1 MRPLAFSIATAAVLF
16 GAAASAQQPV
26 PNSSDNDLVVT
37 ATRLEQMIR
46 DFVGDVSVEQ
56 QAEEQIARWDG
67 RICPQIAGLNVRQ
80 AQFVADRIS
89 QRAYQ
94 IGLRPGRSNCRANI
108 LIFVTPDADRFT
120 KALTDQ
126 FPEVFD
132 PHVTNMHNQGREA
145 LEQFVSS
152 DAPVRWWH
160 VSQTV
165 SADGYVVPNTE
176 IRRNNQDGFSGAAVM
191 RTGVTSRVA
200 RTTRQDFNRVVL
212 VVDASAAAGSRFDA
226 LADYVA
232 MATLAQLNPNA
243 DTSHNDTILN
253 LFSGAQNIPAAMTA
267 WDIAYLEGLY
277 SARRN
282 ATNARRQEADI
293 SRRMRTAELDDAYLE
308 E

>member
-1 MRPLAFSIATAAVLF
+1 MRQIAFSIATAAVLF

-26 PNSSDNDLVVT
+26 PENRDNDLVVT
-37 ATRLEQMIR
+37 APRLEQMIR
-46 DFVGDVSVEQ
+46 EFVGEVSVEQ
-56 QAEEQIARWDG
+56 QGEEQIARWDG
-67 RICPQIAGLNVRQ
+67 RICPQIAGLNARQ

-108 LIFVTPDADRFT
+108 LIFVTPDADRFA

-132 PHVTNMHNQGREA
+132 PNVTNMHSQGDEA
-145 LEQFVSS
+145 LQQFVSS

-176 IRRNNQDGFSGAAVM
+176 IRMNNRDGFSGAAVM

-232 MATLAQLNPNA
+232 MATLAQVNPGA
-243 DTSHNDTILN
+243 DTSGADTILN
-253 LFSGAQNIPAAMTA
+253 LFTATQNAPTAMTP

-293 SRRMRTAELDDAYLE
+293 SRRMRTAELDEAYLE